1 MGNCWRSRPTPSKRW
16 RAAQS
21 PSNGW
26 IAQAPRVLFGRGA
39 VDRVG
44 AEAEALG
51 QRVLFV
57 CTPSLKSPTHAARVR
72 ASLGSRLVAEFTDVA
87 PHVPRESVEAARAL
101 AAEKQADVVVAM
113 GGGSAIGVGKGI
125 ALGERVSL
133 IAIPTTY
140 AGSEM
145 TPVVG
150 ITDRAEGRKR
160 VQRDPA
166 VLPRLAIYDPE
177 ATLDLPA
184 GLTASTGINA
194 LAHCVE
200 ACYARDVNP
209 VVPPVALEGLR
220 HIARSL
226 PLCVAAGDDIE
237 AREDLL
243 LGAYL
248 AGFSIANATM
258 ALHHGLCHVLGGRT
272 GIAHGVVNAIL
283 LPHVMAFN
291 AEAVPD
297 AMSAIAEAM
306 DAGARTRDIGAAP
319 RAVAALVATFPL
331 PKRLRDAGVA
341 EDLLG
346 SLAAEAA
353 ANPTVKANPKPVTE
367 GDLVQL
373 LRSAW

>member
-1 MGNCWRSRPTPSKRW
+1 MTSDTGTC
-16 RAAQS
+16 S
-21 PSNGW
+21 PSSTFRRIRCRLPANPSAACTMSRFQFRETSWTASGANS
-26 IAQAPRVLFGRGA
+26 IGVASSISGRI
-39 VDRVG
+39 VWRT
-44 AEAEALG
+44 
-51 QRVLFV
+51 RS
-57 CTPSLKSPTHAARVR
+57 TSRAR
-72 ASLGSRLVAEFTDVA
+72 
-87 PHVPRESVEAARAL
+87 
-101 AAEKQADVVVAM
+101 
-113 GGGSAIGVGKGI
+113 VGKGV
-125 ALGERVSL
+125 ALGERVKL

-145 TPVVG
+145 TPVAGV
-150 ITDRAEGRKR
+150 TDRAEGRKH

-166 VLPRLAIYDPE
+166 ALPRLALYDPE
-177 ATLDLPA
+177 VTLDLPA
-184 GLTASTGINA
+184 SLTASTGMNA

-220 HIARSL
+220 RIARSL
-226 PLCVAAGDDIE
+226 PLCVAAGDELD

-243 LGAYL
+243 LGAHL

-272 GIAHGVVNAIL
+272 GIPHGVVNAIL

-297 AMSAIAEAM
+297 AMSAMADTI
-306 DAGARTRDIGAAP
+306 DAGARTRDIGPAP

-341 EDLLG
+341 EDMLG
-346 SLAAEAA
+346 SLATEAA
-353 ANPTVKANPKPVTE
+353 ANPTVKANPKPVSE

>member
-1 MGNCWRSRPTPSKRW
+1 MGNCWRSRPTLSKRW

-26 IAQAPRVLFGRGA
+26 IAQTPRVLFGRGA

-57 CTPSLKSPTHAARVR
+57 CTPSLKSSTQAARVR

-101 AAEKQADVVVAM
+101 AREMQIDVVVAM
-113 GGGSAIGVGKGI
+113 GGGSAIGVGKAI
-125 ALGERVSL
+125 ALGTPHPDPPPQGGRETRL

-150 ITDRAEGRKR
+150 ITDRADGRKR
-160 VQRDPA
+160 VERDPA

-177 ATLDLPA
+177 VTLNLSPE
-184 GLTASTGINA
+184 LTASTGMNA

-209 VVPPVALEGLR
+209 VVTPVALEGVR

-272 GIAHGVVNAIL
+272 GFAHAVVTAIL
-283 LPHVMAFN
+283 LPDVRTFN
-291 AEAVPD
+291 AA
-297 AMSAIAEAM
+297 
-306 DAGARTRDIGAAP
+306 
-319 RAVAALVATFPL
+319 AALGA
-331 PKRLRDAGVA
+331 
-341 EDLLG
+341 
-346 SLAAEAA
+346 
-353 ANPTVKANPKPVTE
+353 
-367 GDLVQL
+367 
-373 LRSAW
+373 